1 VEGTAVTNWVR
12 FLASEPRHDWGMKR
26 DTYIDIVL
34 EQAMPNASNEERLM
48 VMAEL
53 WSLFDV
59 VFSRLI
65 EEERFDA
72 SAIKMVESDSRMEL
86 NSPPLL

>member
-1 VEGTAVTNWVR
+1 
-12 FLASEPRHDWGMKR
+12 MKR
-26 DTYIDIVL
+26 DTYIDIVIDH
-34 EQAMPNASNEERLM
+34 AMPNASSEEHLI

-53 WSLFDV
+53 WSFFDV
-59 VFSRLI
+59 VFARLI

-72 SAIKMVESDSRMEL
+72 SATKMVESDSRMEL